1 MKASNKLGSNFI
13 GFPTVA
19 YKMGLDSAGKPT
31 FTQVGAT
38 AANAAGRVGIGMLR
52 DFHSRHKLTISQG
65 FLQSQRTRA
74 SRALESSGSLILLL
88 VSKRSTPYQLMVC

>member
-52 DFHSRHKLTISQG
+52 DF
-65 FLQSQRTRA
+65 
-74 SRALESSGSLILLL
+74 
-88 VSKRSTPYQLMVC
+88 Y